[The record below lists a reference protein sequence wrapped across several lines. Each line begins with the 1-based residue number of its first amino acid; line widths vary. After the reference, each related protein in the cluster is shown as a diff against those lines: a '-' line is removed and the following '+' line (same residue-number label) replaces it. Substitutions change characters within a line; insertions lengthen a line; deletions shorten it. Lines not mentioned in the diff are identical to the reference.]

1 MARRQRQGTAWQ
13 RGAGQLSR
21 QRHRRWHEENGGGIA
36 HGQLAGCAYG
46 ISGGIKEVGGALPL
60 SPRNGRGHNG
70 CPGIF
75 IVPSSLYGALIFDDG
90 IAFDNR
96 RCDEQDASARL
107 VRITLSKCWNGMK
120 GRHDRSTEGGMGR
133 RVTSMKALNLNNFLS
148 CRLLSR
154 RPTQCRLV
162 PLLCRPSPCHPSPPS
177 CHPLPS
183 LCPPLPCHPLPYH
196 LPLSCHDTVSHVAL
210 RLSCAGWLLHCL
222 ISRCSNVSLAPA
234 AC

>member
-1 MARRQRQGTAWQ
+1 MPFHHLLACFTVPFLPEDN
-13 RGAGQLSR
+13 RGI
-21 QRHRRWHEENGGGIA
+21 E
-36 HGQLAGCAYG
+36 
-46 ISGGIKEVGGALPL
+46 KVGGALPL
-60 SPRNGRGHNG
+60 SPRNGRGHDG

-75 IVPSSLYGALIFDDG
+75 IAPLSLYGARIFDDG

-96 RCDEQDASARL
+96 RRNKQDARARL
-107 VRITLSKCWNGMK
+107 VQNTLSKCWDGMK
-120 GRHDRSTEGGMGR
+120 GRHDSSTEGGTGR

-148 CRLLSR
+148 CRLSLR

-162 PLLCRPSPCHPSPPS
+162 PLSCRPSPCHSLPSL

-183 LCPPLPCHPLPYH
+183 SCPPLQCHPLPYH
-196 LPLSCHDTVSHVAL
+196 PPLSCHATISHVTL

-234 AC
+234 GC